1 MVSIQNQKQNQ
12 PTLDQK
18 FQYFFLNVFFFR
30 SLKSLCLLRL
40 IFEVK
45 KLFLNFF
52 GTSLFL
58 IFLSLTHVNADEMFN
73 KGKEVFLGAGNCAA
87 CHMLSDA
94 GSNAMVGP
102 NLNEI
107 RPDIQRIIMAV
118 RNGIG
123 VMPAMEGILTD
134 EEIEAVAHYT
144 SIAAEQ

>member
-1 MVSIQNQKQNQ
+1 M
-12 PTLDQK
+12 
-18 FQYFFLNVFFFR
+18 
-30 SLKSLCLLRL
+30 
-40 IFEVK
+40 K

-52 GTSLFL
+52 VISFFL
-58 IFLSLTHVNADEMFN
+58 IFSSLTQVTADELFN
-73 KGKEVFLGAGNCAA
+73 KGKEVFLGSGNCAA

-94 GSNAMVGP
+94 GSNSMVGP

-123 VMPAMEGILTD
+123 VMPAMEGILSD

-144 SIAAEQ
+144 SCLLYTSPRPRDKRQSRMPSSA

>member
-1 MVSIQNQKQNQ
+1 
-12 PTLDQK
+12 
-18 FQYFFLNVFFFR
+18 
-30 SLKSLCLLRL
+30 
-40 IFEVK
+40 VK

-52 GTSLFL
+52 GTSSFL
-58 IFLSLTHVNADEMFN
+58 IFLSLTQVNADELFN
-73 KGKEVFLGAGNCAA
+73 KGKEVFLGSGNCAA

-123 VMPAMEGILTD
+123 VMPAMEGILSD